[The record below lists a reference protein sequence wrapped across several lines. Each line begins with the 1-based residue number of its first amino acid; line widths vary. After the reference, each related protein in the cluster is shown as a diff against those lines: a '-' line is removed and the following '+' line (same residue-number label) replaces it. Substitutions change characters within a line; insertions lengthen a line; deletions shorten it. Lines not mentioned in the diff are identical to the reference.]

1 MSKRLFKR
9 ALSLTAAALMGI
21 MTCVS
26 QLPPVQ
32 VYAAADIS
40 VNATATVPAV
50 TTTSLA
56 LDRFR
61 FSFNPN
67 TATIKTGEEITVEL
81 LDSESNE
88 RWDKEELPEFTIG
101 DPEVVS
107 IEKGEETGTF
117 IVKGLSMGSTFVRF
131 IYNGYADFAVNVTDE
146 NGELVT
152 QTNEAVPE
160 VTTLPSENVTTD
172 PEYLPMDTTTAPLN
186 TVPTTTAPI
195 DTVTSLQSSPQTT
208 TTTAGIVLKCE
219 PSYLQIKEG
228 QSIMVELYCE
238 PDSVPYFGEFPTVII
253 DDETIASTSPCDFP
267 RGFYINGLSEGGTYA
282 EISVDFMGEVL
293 TTQLPIDV
301 LPKNL
306 NTDTTGDTGTTAV
319 SSTTATLPTT
329 TAPLNTVPTT
339 TAHTGETVTSLHS
352 IPQTTTTTAGI
363 VLKCETSYLQIK
375 EGQSI
380 MVELYC
386 EPDSVPYSGEFPTV
400 IIDDETIASTSP
412 CDFPRGFYINGLSEG
427 GTYAEISVDFMGEV
441 LTTQLPIEVLPKNVN
456 TDITDTTGTTF
467 TTTADP
473 FGNTVTLPNSTT
485 APSNTVPTTAP
496 TGETVTTPDTTTTPN
511 SSTGTVPTF
520 TTTAVTSSTSA
531 TQEPPVSDK
540 TGDINSDGT
549 VNLADATNILNIYA
563 CMAAG
568 MEIAFENADAADIN
582 GDGNV
587 DTSDAACIL
596 TYYAYKSAGLP
607 CTWEDII
614 R

>member
-1 MSKRLFKR
+1 MSKTLFKR

-32 VYAAADIS
+32 VSAAADIS
-40 VNATATVPAV
+40 VNAAATVPAV

-195 DTVTSLQSSPQTT
+195 ETVTSLQSSPQTT
-208 TTTAGIVLKCE
+208 TTSAGIVLKCE
-219 PSYLQIKEG
+219 P
-228 QSIMVELYCE
+228 
-238 PDSVPYFGEFPTVII
+238 
-253 DDETIASTSPCDFP
+253 
-267 RGFYINGLSEGGTYA
+267 
-282 EISVDFMGEVL
+282 
-293 TTQLPIDV
+293 
-301 LPKNL
+301 
-306 NTDTTGDTGTTAV
+306 
-319 SSTTATLPTT
+319 
-329 TAPLNTVPTT
+329 
-339 TAHTGETVTSLHS
+339 
-352 IPQTTTTTAGI
+352 
-363 VLKCETSYLQIK
+363 SYLQIK

-427 GTYAEISVDFMGEV
+427 GTYAEISVDFMDEV
-441 LTTQLPIEVLPKNVN
+441 LTAQLPIEVLPKNVN

-540 TGDINSDGT
+540 TGDINIDGT
-549 VNLADATNILNIYA
+549 VNISDATNVLNIYA

-582 GDGNV
+582 GDGKV